1 LNKSLLSSAQK
12 ALLWV
17 WLRLILQTRLD
28 FLSLEEVFLSEALF
42 RSLKEWGFEVFEPFY
57 EARDLD
63 FAKTNS
69 IPDFEEKKKYW
80 QNLNDIMGKRNC
92 DAMKKSDLV
101 LALLDGGPDVDSGV
115 ASEIGYYAALKRGPI
130 LALRSDLRG
139 GENIGTSINLQVAY
153 YIIQSGG
160 FITDGDKSTERWYEE
175 VKKWHDGFVRK

>member
-1 LNKSLLSSAQK
+1 MGVVK
-12 ALLWV
+12 AYLANQIGFFELG
-17 WLRLILQTRLD
+17 RRTLQR
-28 FLSLEEVFLSEALF
+28 SIVPKLEGM
-42 RSLKEWGFEVFEPFY
+42 GFEVFEPFY

-63 FAKTNS
+63 FAKANS